1 MLVCNDDDDD
11 HDDNDVIRRKKEG
24 ERDRIWKYYVKE
36 VKQMNMFA
44 QV

>member
-11 HDDNDVIRRKKEG
+11 HDDNDV
-24 ERDRIWKYYVKE
+24 ERERERIWKYYVKE
-36 VKQMNMFA
+36 VKQMNKFT